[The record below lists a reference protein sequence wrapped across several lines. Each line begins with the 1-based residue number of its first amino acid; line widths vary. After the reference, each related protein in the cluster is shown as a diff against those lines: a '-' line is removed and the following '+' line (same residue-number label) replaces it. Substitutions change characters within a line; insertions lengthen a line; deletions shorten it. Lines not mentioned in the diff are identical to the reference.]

1 MSHVLHILCPQS
13 SSISYLSTSHVFLK
27 SLFSPTDRYPE
38 FYDLMSL
45 PLVTCTNLYAADIV
59 FLLDGSSS
67 IGRNNFREVR
77 AFMEGLVLPFTEV
90 VGASG
95 VRFSVVQYSDDP
107 RTEFGLDTYGSGNE
121 VIQAVRELTYKGG
134 NTRTGAGFRHVADH
148 IFLPQLARPV
158 PKVCILITDGKS
170 QDQVESAAQR
180 LKGQGVKVFAVGIKN
195 ADQGELRRAASEPPD
210 VFFYFVNDF
219 SILSTLLP
227 LVSRRVCTTTGG
239 TPQILPPEGLPSGPR
254 DLVLTQA
261 SSESL
266 LAEWTAASGPVVSY
280 KVQYVPLTGLGQPVP
295 DQRQEVT
302 VPARETRVRLQGLR
316 PQTEYQVTVVA
327 QYANS
332 VGEAVSGTAQTAALE
347 GPMISIQ
354 NATAHTLL
362 VAWRAVAGASGY
374 RVTWRN
380 LESGSSQQLD
390 IGRGQSSALLKGLS
404 PNTEYVVTV
413 TPIHG
418 RMPGPSSSLTT
429 RTGENLQTVILGPT
443 SIQVFW
449 THIPEAQGYRLEWR
463 RVSGSE
469 PTQSV
474 VLSTDVTSYQLQG
487 LQPGTEYR
495 LTLYT
500 LYEGREVAT
509 PATISQTGELV
520 SDLRVA
526 ETSPSRRLVRVVWS
540 SVPGASGYRFVVRN
554 TQDGS
559 EKTQR
564 LPADQTSF
572 ELDRVQPGVSYV
584 VRVSALA
591 GSREGPPGIL
601 TVRLDPES
609 LPRVPRLRVVASE
622 PGRVQVSWGTVP
634 GVSGYR
640 IPKWICPSLDAGQ
653 ESFRTLPADTTSFDI
668 GGLRPGATYQVSV
681 SALRGA
687 EQGPPSVI
695 TLLTDSPGSV
705 AGLRVTH
712 AGSSSVRITWTGV
725 PGATSYRISWH
736 SGRGPEQS
744 QLVPGEASTAKLD
757 GLEPNTDYTVRV
769 TALVG
774 SLEGAA
780 ASVAVRTAPEPVGA
794 VSRLQILDSSSDVV
808 RVTWVGVPGATSY
821 RLVWGRRDGGPE
833 SSRMLPGDTDSAEI
847 GGLEGGISYT
857 VRVTA
862 LIGNREGAPV
872 SLIVTTPPVAP
883 AAPGSLRLL
892 QSEERA
898 LRLAWDPVPGA
909 GGFRLR
915 WRPEGGP
922 EQSRVLGPEVS
933 RYDLVGLEPGTLYYV
948 TLSTL
953 GPSGSGESPPVTL
966 SARTGAPS
974 LLTTDLHI
982 VETSVDSVTL
992 AWTQVPGT
1000 SSYILSWR
1008 PLPGSGYTAPGSQQT
1023 LPGSLS
1029 SQRVSGLEP
1038 GIPYTFSLTPV
1049 QGSSRGPE
1057 VSLTQHAGCPNGQ
1070 ADVVFLIHATRDN
1083 EHHSGVVKSALSR
1096 LVSALGPLGPDAMQ
1110 VGLMT
1115 YSHRPSPLVPLN
1127 GSYDRNAILQ
1137 RIQGIP
1143 YTDPSGNNLGI
1154 AINTAHR
1161 YLLAPGSGGRR
1172 SRVPGLLVL
1181 VVDGP
1186 SGDDVISPAREA
1198 QAAGI
1203 SVFALGMPGAQ
1214 PEQLRRL
1221 VSGVEPAP
1229 VFIAVDNARGLE
1241 QAVGGL
1247 ATALCQVASGTQLRP
1262 VPCPSQCPRV
1272 SGDVGAS
1279 GEKGEPGRAGPPGPI
1294 GPRGRDGLEKGEH
1307 DQGSIHCL
1315 LPQGQP
1321 GEKGEEGPV
1330 VSCPPLT
1337 QLSLPTSHPCPAID
1351 WTLIFKV
1358 LSSARIN
1365 GPLSQGAR
1373 VLGLPGV
1380 WLVQLQ
1386 PLGRPLLGLLIGDSG
1401 GPVGLTG
1408 ERGPKGDRGDTGPPG
1423 PPGQGLIERGPPG
1436 PPGQPGEPGKP
1447 GIPGLPGR
1455 AGELGEAGRPGE
1467 RVRWMRGT
1475 LPHDLGPP
1483 GPPGTPGIVGFPGHA
1498 GPRGEPGQPGLTGE
1512 RVRGAVG
1519 PLLPPLYRQTEQPE
1533 SHIQG
1538 RNRGTT
1544 RCCML
1549 MMQGSEGIG
1558 WSMRLPGG
1566 GECRGLGG
1574 WSWVNLGP
1582 KVRLPVLLCPGP
1594 GPPEDDEYSV
1604 EDYEDME
1611 GDATEEPWAAGDGET
1626 PHPPPDLPRALDS
1639 EMPPIPLPP
1648 LNTSSLASISGLC
1661 SLPMDEGSCS
1671 NYTLRWY
1678 HRPGRGCQPFVFGG
1692 CEGNANRFSSRE
1704 DCERHCLP
1712 HRGPGM

>member
-1 MSHVLHILCPQS
+1 MLPPQDEALVPAHCPRR
-13 SSISYLSTSHVFLK
+13 
-27 SLFSPTDRYPE
+27 SPVG

-380 LESGSSQQLD
+380 LESKMGGSSQQLD

-429 RTGENLQTVILGPT
+429 RTGEVGIIQNLQTVILGPT

-640 IPKWICPSLDAGQ
+640 LNWRLRDGQ

-1247 ATALCQVASGTQLRP
+1247 ATALCQVASGTQVR
-1262 VPCPSQCPRV
+1262 RW
-1272 SGDVGAS
+1272 GDVGAS

-1337 QLSLPTSHPCPAID
+1337 QLSLPTSHPCP
-1351 WTLIFKV
+1351 
-1358 LSSARIN
+1358 
-1365 GPLSQGAR
+1365 
-1373 VLGLPGV
+1373 
-1380 WLVQLQ
+1380 
-1386 PLGRPLLGLLIGDSG
+1386 

-1467 RVRWMRGT
+1467 RQVLLSVKEKGFYFEGRKRVLEFLAHHSPFHCLMQGER
-1475 LPHDLGPP
+1475 GPP
-1483 GPPGTPGIVGFPGHA
+1483 GESVVGARGVPGIPGERGEQKSGWLGPCAHDTWWSFLPGPLPSYSADTPGPGSW
-1498 GPRGEPGQPGLTGE
+1498 PRP
-1512 RVRGAVG
+1512 V
-1519 PLLPPLYRQTEQPE
+1519 
-1533 SHIQG
+1533 
-1538 RNRGTT
+1538 
-1544 RCCML
+1544 
-1549 MMQGSEGIG
+1549 
-1558 WSMRLPGG
+1558 
-1566 GECRGLGG
+1566 
-1574 WSWVNLGP
+1574 
-1582 KVRLPVLLCPGP
+1582 PVLRLSHAEEEGP